1 MNRWHLSQ
9 SMKAFQTIYSG
20 KHQIQQDKVWVEF
33 LNLFK
38 KGFSCYVSLKE
49 MALFTDLLI
58 DQVSDAGIVF
68 DSHND
73 HPFDDCGIKEPEI
86 LYFSSPCRMRP
97 S

>member
-9 SMKAFQTIYSG
+9 SMKAFQTIDSG

-33 LNLFK
+33 VHFSK
-38 KGFSCYVSLKE
+38 KGLNCYESLKE
-49 MALFTDLLI
+49 MALFTDLLL

-68 DSHND
+68 DNRND
-73 HPFDDCGIKEPEI
+73 HRFDNCEVKETEV
-86 LYFSSPCRMRP
+86 LYFSFQCKMRP

>member
-1 MNRWHLSQ
+1 
-9 SMKAFQTIYSG
+9 MKAFQTIDSG

-49 MALFTDLLI
+49 MALFTDLLM
-58 DQVSDAGIVF
+58 DQLLGEGIIL
-68 DSHND
+68 DNRNYHR
-73 HPFDDCGIKEPEI
+73 FDDCGIKEPEI